1 MCIDTV
7 VLHRT
12 NKSRTGGHTI
22 NAYTWVTDHVTS
34 LVDGKY
40 HLSNYLHK
48 GCAWYVYSIFL
59 QQELDTVK
67 VEWNN
72 HYIRKLKNSQISEIP
87 DKLFST
93 QQLHGYGNLFKETS
107 LEEIDTLFQEYEIRN
122 QKNIASDA
130 KEILNDHDSTLILNT
145 LITLFQKKN

>member
-1 MCIDTV
+1 MRIDTV

-130 KEILNDHDSTLILNT
+130 KEILNDDDSTLILNYV
-145 LITLFQKKN
+145 IPEKN